1 MHKSFP
7 FKQLNQYC
15 FVDGIENI
23 VHLVSEPKVLIH
35 FEFKMKSKSI
45 LLSVFIVVFLKH
57 STPVSLL
64 RNEYIGSCSYYENYP
79 ANLGL
84 DILTLV
90 CYDSV
95 RKNSIFTGQRTIL
108 ECSNKHK
115 TNGYQAGTILFQSCQ
130 MSRIKYNISREFIRY
145 HTLNI
150 SSIELQYL
158 PNDFFTG
165 AKYLKTLIASNN
177 RLLEIPSLQFSHCS
191 QLTDVD
197 YSYNKIHHIEEDA
210 FGGVN
215 TINKLNLSHNHI
227 IELPSKTFANLS
239 QLEIVDISYNNI
251 ENLVPYIFAN
261 LSKLNRLDLSFNK
274 IKYFKNDV
282 ISSQPNLQFLQLSHN
297 NLTIIEMATFAKHK
311 NLHFLDLS
319 YNSIKKI
326 GFNTT
331 RMEHL
336 EILHINE
343 NKLCDL
349 NGFKNLLF
357 PSLISFAITGNK
369 FSCSYLTKFL
379 NSFEYHSSL
388 SILHTSTSSPDNSEV
403 HGVNCYQYPSTV
415 PETSPIVPETSTIS
429 IGILSSKENI
439 DTAISEFT
447 KKAENA
453 LAIPDTQFSYD
464 TTTAHK
470 TRYEQN
476 TLSSTAQSTQTL
488 GDESTSHTIKHLLI
502 VLCVLVALNVGIVII
517 KIIRNR
523 KTTSIL
529 PYSAT
534 NYSCAY
540 NRDIGQIIPSVAEN
554 QYETI
559 SIGNKGSRDSDLLN

>member
-1 MHKSFP
+1 
-7 FKQLNQYC
+7 
-15 FVDGIENI
+15 
-23 VHLVSEPKVLIH
+23 
-35 FEFKMKSKSI
+35 MKIRSI
-45 LLSVFIVVFLKH
+45 LLSVFIVVLFKH

-64 RNEYIGSCSYYENYP
+64 RNEYIGACSYYEHYP
-79 ANLGL
+79 ANLGQ
-84 DILTLV
+84 DIVTLF

-95 RKNSIFTGQRTIL
+95 RKNSIFTPQRTIL
-108 ECSNKHK
+108 ECANKHK
-115 TNGYQAGTILFQSCQ
+115 NYGYQAGTILFQSCQ
-130 MSRIKYNISREFIRY
+130 MSRIKYNISTAFIRF

-177 RLLEIPSLQFSHCS
+177 RLLEIPSLQFSQCS

-239 QLEIVDISYNNI
+239 QLEIVDLSYNGI

-261 LSKLNRLDLSFNK
+261 LSKLHHLDLSFNNL
-274 IKYFKNDV
+274 KYFQNDV

-297 NLTIIEMATFAKHK
+297 NLTIVEMATFAKHK

-319 YNSIKKI
+319 YNSIKRI
-326 GFNTT
+326 GFNATP
-331 RMEHL
+331 RMENL
-336 EILHINE
+336 EQLHINE
-343 NKLCDL
+343 NKICDL
-349 NGFKNLLF
+349 EGFKNLLF

-388 SILHTSTSSPDNSEV
+388 SVLHRTSSPDDNQV
-403 HGVNCYQYPSTV
+403 HGVNCYQYPSTL
-415 PETSPIVPETSTIS
+415 PETSTIP
-429 IGILSSKENI
+429 IGILSSKDNE
-439 DTAISEFT
+439 DTTISEFT
-447 KKAENA
+447 KNAENA
-453 LAIPDTQFSYD
+453 LSKDTQISYD
-464 TTTAHK
+464 TTTAHY

-476 TLSSTAQSTQTL
+476 MLTTTIQSHTQSL
-488 GDESTSHTIKHLLI
+488 DDSSTSHTIKHLLI
-502 VLCVLVALNVGIVII
+502 VLCVLVTLNVGIMII
-517 KIIRNR
+517 KIIQNR
-523 KTTSIL
+523 KAASRT
-529 PYSAT
+529 SAT
-534 NYSCAY
+534 NYNCAY
-540 NRDIGQIIPSVAEN
+540 SRDIGQIIPSVAEN

-559 SIGNKGSRDSDLLN
+559 SIGNKGRRYSDLLN